1 MDFTPL
7 YGVMARRLRVLVI
20 ACVAFGMFLMW
31 FVPLAW
37 AWLRPVLHGL
47 TA

>member
-1 MDFTPL
+1 MDFNLL
-7 YGVMARRLRVLVI
+7 YGMIAKQLIVLVI

-37 AWLRPVLHGL
+37 AWLRPILHGL